1 MADKAKVIVEKD
13 EVTVDDSLLGKLMA
27 GAKGRIKI
35 TTPFGVREI
44 HKVKDKK
51 GKILRDDKHPEN
63 VGKVEKK
70 KK

>member
-1 MADKAKVIVEKD
+1 MANVRVEKD

-27 GAKGRIKI
+27 GTKGRIKI
-35 TTPFGVREI
+35 KSPFGVREI
-44 HKVKDKK
+44 HKVKDNK
-51 GKILRDDKHPEN
+51 GKVLKDDKHPEN